1 MINEDSIRKLVDY
14 ILLNAFS
21 VNSSGLYNGK
31 AGMALALF
39 EAAKYLHDEY
49 IEEQAFEL
57 LQEALVS
64 KTEDISFENGMSG
77 IGYALL
83 YLIENKLIDADFDE
97 LFSEQL
103 EKILTSLDKLN
114 EDPNALLKSLRM
126 NYFLKSAQSFHKE
139 DNRIDKTIKSILKAN
154 ELYLSI
160 QFFDF
165 KIMDYLN
172 NKITVLERFEI
183 YLQMVCECR
192 YADYSRV
199 VLDDYA
205 ELYRKGWIMSSY
217 KVGHYLK
224 KIDTEGKYKDVI
236 DNNKRYSD
244 FRETKT
250 HSLRTRIDLAKLCGK
265 TDSLHRII
273 LANSEENIE
282 KTILQFIPQGVFV
295 AGYEQ
300 GISRLLI
307 YLTNINTNLP

>member
-1 MINEDSIRKLVDY
+1 MGT
-14 ILLNAFS
+14 
-21 VNSSGLYNGK
+21 NSL
-31 AGMALALF
+31 
-39 EAAKYLHDEY
+39 
-49 IEEQAFEL
+49 I
-57 LQEALVS
+57 
-64 KTEDISFENGMSG
+64 
-77 IGYALL
+77 
-83 YLIENKLIDADFDE
+83 LIEADFDE
-97 LFSEQL
+97 LFREQL
-103 EKILTSLDKLN
+103 EKILTSFDKLN
-114 EDPNALLKSLRM
+114 ENPNALLKSLRM
-126 NYFLKSAQSFHKE
+126 NYFLKSVQSFRKA
-139 DNRIDKTIKSILKAN
+139 DVRIDKTIKSIFKAN

-205 ELYRKGWIMSSY
+205 EIYRKGWIMSSY

-236 DNNKRYSD
+236 ESNKRFSD
-244 FRETKT
+244 FNDVKIHT
-250 HSLRTRIDLAKLCGK
+250 LRNRIDLAYLSGK
-265 TDSLHRII
+265 AEVLGKII
-273 LANSEENIE
+273 TVRNE
-282 KTILQFIPQGVFV
+282 KNLEKEILEHIPNNAFA

-307 YLTNINTNLP
+307 YLTNKNTILL